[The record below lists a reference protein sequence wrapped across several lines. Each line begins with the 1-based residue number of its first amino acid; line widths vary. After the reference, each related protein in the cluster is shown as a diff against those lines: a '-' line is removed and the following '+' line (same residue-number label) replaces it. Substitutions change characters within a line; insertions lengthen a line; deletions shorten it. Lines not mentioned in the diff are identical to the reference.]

1 MREIWFAMLVA
12 LAVAGALP
20 AAAQAPKPKPD
31 SAAAASLLAVGS
43 ADRILGK
50 PDAPITIIEFASLT
64 CPHCAHFD
72 VDVLPKLKEKWIDSG
87 KAKLVMRDFPLNKV
101 DVPAVLVARCMPAAR
116 FYPFVDTLYHDQDNW
131 VMAKDY
137 KGALQR
143 MAQLAGLGAKQ
154 VNACLDDKA
163 AEDRVLQGGMLA
175 SQQLGVNSTP
185 TFFINGTKFEGE
197 PTFEAFDQLLSGLAA
212 KS

>member
-1 MREIWFAMLVA
+1 MCHIWWI
-12 LAVAGALP
+12 
-20 AAAQAPKPKPD
+20 
-31 SAAAASLLAVGS
+31 SAAFVVAFTGLARADSVPTPASDDIA
-43 ADRILGK
+43 LGK
-50 PDAPITIIEFASLT
+50 PDAPVTIFEFASLT

-87 KAKLVMRDFPLNKV
+87 KARLVMRDFPLNKV
-101 DVPAVLVARCMPAAR
+101 DVPAALVARCMPPAR

-137 KGALQR
+137 KAALQR

-154 VNACLDDKA
+154 VTACLDDKA
-163 AEDRVLQGGMLA
+163 AEDSVLQGGLIA

-185 TFFINGTKFEGE
+185 TFFINGTKFEGD